1 MHSKLQTTVWPN
13 VALVLE
19 NIHFFQLRIPSL
31 TVQLYSD
38 DSSTSVKNDIGLK
51 LSDIVVS
58 IKSPY
63 QTTASQVKLSST
75 IEAMD
80 HERLQKKLLERQKRQ
95 VALTSQID
103 PPKPE

>member
-80 HERLQKKLLERQKRQ
+80 HERLQKKLLERQKR
-95 VALTSQID
+95 
-103 PPKPE
+103 